1 MSNHQP
7 KGLRLGGRQKGT
19 PNKATTAA
27 ALKAAEIAAKGVTPL
42 EYLLGVM
49 RDKRSSADERL
60 EAAKAAAPY
69 VHPKLASVEMRA
81 EMTHVIEQPV
91 AEPVTLEEAE
101 RAYLAFAQA
110 PATDATVN

>member
-1 MSNHQP
+1 MNNQP
-7 KGLRLGGRQKGT
+7 KGVRLGGRKKGT
-19 PNKATTAA
+19 PNKATAA
-27 ALKAAEIAAKGVTPL
+27 KVAEIAASGLTPL
-42 EYLLGVM
+42 DYLLSVM
-49 RDKRSSADERL
+49 RDTRCSADERR
-60 EAAKAAAPY
+60 AAATAAAPY

-110 PATDATVN
+110 PPASATVN